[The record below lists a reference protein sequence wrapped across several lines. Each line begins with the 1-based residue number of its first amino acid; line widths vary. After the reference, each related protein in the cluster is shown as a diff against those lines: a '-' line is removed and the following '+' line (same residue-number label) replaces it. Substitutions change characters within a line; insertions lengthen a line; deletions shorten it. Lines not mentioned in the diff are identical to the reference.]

1 MPLSQATAKVRV
13 CICQH
18 GQHLSRP
25 GAAPAQSSLS
35 CHLLGRPLIK
45 QPLPPPPHYSMTI
58 HQLLFSSYA
67 SGWASLENRAQCSK
81 PGKETLKINQCWYMD
96 VRPDKVVDQC
106 IEILPAKT
114 KASFQ
119 KDKLSLWRHALP
131 QTALIWQISTGITWW
146 PSGSVA
152 FVSGNMLYVPEP
164 PTQHSWFHV

>member
-1 MPLSQATAKVRV
+1 MPLSRATAKVRV

-81 PGKETLKINQCWYMD
+81 PGKETLKISQCWYMD
-96 VRPDKVVDQC
+96 VRQ
-106 IEILPAKT
+106 T
-114 KASFQ
+114 KGWISVFKFCQ
-119 KDKLSLWRHALP
+119 PRLKHLFRRTNYRSEDMHFHRQPSSGRSLQESLGDP
-131 QTALIWQISTGITWW
+131 LG
-146 PSGSVA
+146 
-152 FVSGNMLYVPEP
+152 L
-164 PTQHSWFHV
+164 